1 MRRCHGEE
9 RVEEEGANMTA
20 PLPAWIPQRLL
31 TVKEVADLLHLSTRQ
46 VRRMITQND
55 IQAVR
60 LGRSV
65 RIRPEAL
72 AATLDMTIEDWK

>member
-1 MRRCHGEE
+1 MRRCPGEDGVKE
-9 RVEEEGANMTA
+9 HANMTA
-20 PLPAWIPQRLL
+20 PLPPWIPRRLL

-46 VRRMITQND
+46 VRRMIAQND

>member
-1 MRRCHGEE
+1 
-9 RVEEEGANMTA
+9 MTA

-31 TVKEVADLLHLSTRQ
+31 AVKEVADLLHLSTRQ
-46 VRRMITQND
+46 VRRMIAQND

-72 AATLDMTIEDWK
+72 AATLDMTIEDCK